1 MSYPGQPDPYGQ
13 NPYGQQPNPYGQQP
27 NPYGQQPYGQ
37 QPGQQPYGGEQYGG
51 QQPYGGQG
59 YYGQPQFGPPG
70 PPPPPKRNVGMVVGI
85 IAAVV
90 VLAVFGVTG
99 FAWPGFL
106 LSSKDD
112 NTNSGNGGSTSC
124 AKPGGNAS
132 ADDVA
137 EAMVSCMK
145 AKDKAGVQAFVCS
158 DAAREVQ
165 TVIDRLDSLNNIKLI
180 RTVKVSSSEARAYI
194 QVGAGSRT
202 DSFQAV
208 MAKSNG
214 WCWKRNDASNSPSS
228 TARPSPTRTTTPTES
243 SQTGPPPGDATEVL
257 NTFLDAVNAKNASA
271 AKGMLCKSIAANLE
285 SEVDKAIDQNPEL
298 KLDTDTGSSPPG
310 SVILNMS
317 GKLAGK
323 KAYGVIGAF
332 KSTET
337 GWCIIGF
344 YPSHY

>member
-27 NPYGQQPYGQ
+27 NPYGQQQPY
-37 QPGQQPYGGEQYGG
+37 GQQPYGGEQYGG
-51 QQPYGGQG
+51 QQAYGGQA
-59 YYGQPQFGPPG
+59 YYGQQPQYGPPG

-85 IAAVV
+85 IAGIV

-112 NTNSGNGGSTSC
+112 STNSGNGGSTSC
-124 AKPGGNAS
+124 ARPGGNAS
-132 ADDVA
+132 PDDVA
-137 EAMVSCMK
+137 EAMVACMK
-145 AKDKAGVQAFVCS
+145 AKDKAGVQTFVCS
-158 DAAREVQ
+158 DAAREVR
-165 TVIDRLDSLNNIKLI
+165 TVIDRLDSINNIRLI

-208 MAKSNG
+208 LAKSDG
-214 WCWKRNDASNSPSS
+214 WCWKRNDSSNSPSS
-228 TARPSPTRTTTPTES
+228 TARPSPTRTTTTTEE
-243 SQTGPPPGDATEVL
+243 SQTGPPPGDATELL
-257 NTFLDAVNAKNASA
+257 NKFLDAVNAKNGSA
-271 AKGMLCKSIAANLE
+271 AKGMLCKSITASLE
-285 SEVDKAIDQNPEL
+285 TEIDKAIDQNPEL
-298 KLDTDTGSSPPG
+298 KLDNSGTGPSPAG
-310 SVILNMS
+310 SVILNMT

-332 KSTET
+332 KSYDN

>member
-27 NPYGQQPYGQ
+27 NPYGQQQPYGQ
-37 QPGQQPYGGEQYGG
+37 QPYNGEQ
-51 QQPYGGQG
+51 YGGQG

-70 PPPPPKRNVGMVVGI
+70 PPPPPKRNVGMVVGL

-90 VLAVFGVTG
+90 VLAVFGVTA

-106 LSSKDD
+106 VSKDD
-112 NTNSGNGGSTSC
+112 NTTSGTGGSTSC
-124 AKPGGNAS
+124 AKPGGSAS

-137 EAMVSCMK
+137 EAMVACMK
-145 AKDKAGVQAFVCS
+145 AKDKAGVATFVCS
-158 DAAREVQ
+158 DASREVR
-165 TVIDRLDSLNNIKLI
+165 TVIDRLDSINNIKLI

-208 MAKSNG
+208 LAKSNG
-214 WCWKRNDASNSPSS
+214 WCWKRNDSSNASS
-228 TARPSPTRTTTPTES
+228 TARPSPTRTTTTTEE
-243 SQTGPPPGDATEVL
+243 SQTGPAPGDATELL
-257 NTFLDAVNAKNASA
+257 NKFLDAVNAKNASA
-271 AKGMLCKSIAANLE
+271 AKIMLCKSISANLE
-285 SEVDKAIDQNPEL
+285 EEIDTAIGQNPEL
-298 KLDTDTGSSPPG
+298 KLDNATSGSQPPG

-317 GKLAGK
+317 GKLGGK

-332 KSTET
+332 KSYEN